1 MEEAVYIAFGQYLR
15 RTNLMTTLRSL
26 LLCLTVAVVGSTLG
40 GCAERP
46 PLLDPAPT
54 VDGPYR
60 LDTQDELRVVVFE
73 QAGLTNVYKVSQ
85 AGDITLPLIGQVAAR
100 GRTTDE
106 IAGAIRSR
114 LAASYLRDPD
124 VSVEIANYRPFFVL
138 GEAGNPGQY
147 SYVPGM
153 TAETAIAVAG
163 GFTDRANTRV
173 VRVSRTMDG
182 VLHEGRIAVTQPI
195 RPGDTI
201 YVSERLF

>member
-1 MEEAVYIAFGQYLR
+1 
-15 RTNLMTTLRSL
+15 MTIVRCLF
-26 LLCLTVAVVGSTLG
+26 LCLAALVAAALG

-46 PLLDPAPT
+46 PIEEPAPT
-54 VDGPYR
+54 IDGPYR
-60 LDTQDELRVVVFE
+60 LDTQDQLRVVVFE
-73 QAGLTNVYKVSQ
+73 QPSLTNVYKVSQ
-85 AGDITLPLIGQVAAR
+85 AGDVSIPLIGDVPAR

-106 IAGAIRSR
+106 VAAQIRAELS
-114 LAASYLRDPD
+114 ATYLRDPD
-124 VSVEIANYRPFFVL
+124 VSVEVANYRPFFVL
-138 GEAGNPGQY
+138 GEVGNPGQY

-163 GFTDRANTRV
+163 GFSDRANTRI
-173 VRVSRTMDG
+173 VRISRTMDG